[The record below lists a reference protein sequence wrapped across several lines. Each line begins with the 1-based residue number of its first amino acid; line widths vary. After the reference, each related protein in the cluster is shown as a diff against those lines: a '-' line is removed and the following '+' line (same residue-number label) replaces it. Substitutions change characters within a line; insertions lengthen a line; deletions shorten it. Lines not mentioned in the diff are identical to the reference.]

1 MNVGFRKPSLKAA
14 DLCLTWTILF
24 VNHNFM
30 ILVISILLLV
40 LAIIQ
45 MVVYCRYGI
54 NILKPMN
61 RHDRKRIRLRRK
73 GIVQQKPVRSK
84 KRNKRNMNSGTD
96 CAPYNPESDPGYMDE
111 IDEYIMLQQ
120 QQEEDEAFW
129 EEHR

>member
-1 MNVGFRKPSLKAA
+1 MA
-14 DLCLTWTILF
+14 
-24 VNHNFM
+24 
-30 ILVISILLLV
+30 LVIAIILLV

-45 MVVYCRYGI
+45 MVIYYRYGI

-61 RHDRKRIRLRRK
+61 RHDRKRLRLRRK
-73 GIVQQKPVRSK
+73 GIIQQKPTQNKKRK
-84 KRNKRNMNSGTD
+84 KRNINSGYGCT
-96 CAPYNPESDPGYMDE
+96 PYNPESDPGYMDE

>member
-1 MNVGFRKPSLKAA
+1 MV
-14 DLCLTWTILF
+14 
-24 VNHNFM
+24 
-30 ILVISILLLV
+30 LVIAIILLV

-45 MVVYCRYGI
+45 MVIYYRYGI

-61 RHDRKRIRLRRK
+61 RHNRKRLRLRRK
-73 GIVQQKPVRSK
+73 GIIQQKPAQNKKRK
-84 KRNKRNMNSGTD
+84 KRNTNNGNG
-96 CAPYNPESDPGYMDE
+96 CVPYNPESDPGYMDE